1 VVKLDRVR
9 ADSTVVPANVS
20 YPTDSSLLAKGVAKL
35 TKTVRTLQALG
46 LARRTPFRD
55 RTRSVR
61 RRAHQVAV
69 WLRRRSGDAKEEVL
83 ALTVRDF

>member
-1 VVKLDRVR
+1 MAAHVVKLDRVR

-46 LARRTPFRD
+46 LARRTTFSGPD
-55 RTRSVR
+55 PLGAAPGPSGR
-61 RRAHQVAV
+61 RVAAPPQ
-69 WLRRRSGDAKEEVL
+69 R
-83 ALTVRDF
+83 